1 MTLYCKAG
9 PDGVSVGDCPFAHF
23 VRIVLEEKSLEY
35 ELKPSTQDTKPQWLV
50 EHYQGKM
57 PALRHRKEC
66 YVESSVIADYL
77 DFFFPNPP
85 LKLASSKEVEEAEQA
100 TAGLFPALAKYLK
113 HTPDGDDD
121 DVALR
126 RDLEEALNQLESQ
139 LSKKGR
145 SGPYLIG
152 NGEQVSLMDCS
163 LAPKLYV
170 ALSGLEAFKDNA
182 VDISAQ
188 FPAVQAYMNT
198 MFARDS
204 FAKTVYPKETLVW
217 GWSNARR
224 ASR

>member
-1 MTLYCKAG
+1 M
-9 PDGVSVGDCPFAHF
+9 
-23 VRIVLEEKSLEY
+23 VLEEKALEY
-35 ELKPSTQDTKPQWLV
+35 ELKPATQETKPQWLV

-85 LKLASSKEVEEAEQA
+85 LKLTSSKEVEEAERA

-121 DVALR
+121 DAALR
-126 RDLEEALNQLESQ
+126 RSLEEALSELESH
-139 LSKKGR
+139 LSKDAR
-145 SGPYLIG
+145 SGPYLVG
-152 NGEQVSLMDCS
+152 NGEQLSLMDCS
-163 LAPKLYV
+163 LTPKLYV
-170 ALSGLEAFKDNA
+170 AQCGLEVFKKNA

-217 GWSNARR
+217 GWSNARG